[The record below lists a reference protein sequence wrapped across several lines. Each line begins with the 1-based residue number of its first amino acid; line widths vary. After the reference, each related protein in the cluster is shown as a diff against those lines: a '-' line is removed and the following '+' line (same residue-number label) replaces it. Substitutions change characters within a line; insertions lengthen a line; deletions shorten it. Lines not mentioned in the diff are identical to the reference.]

1 MMTLN
6 SYLSIVTL
14 NVNGLNDCIKRRRVS
29 DWIKKQD
36 PSICCLQE
44 THFRQKDTY
53 SLKIKGWRTIYHS
66 NGPKKK
72 AGVAILISDKLKFTT
87 KTVVRDEEGH
97 YIILKGSIQ
106 QEDLTILNIYAPNVG
121 AAKYINQLLTKV
133 KKYLD
138 NNTLILGDFNLA
150 LSILDRSSKH
160 NISKETRALND
171 TLDQMDFTDI
181 YRTLHP
187 NSTEYTFFS
196 SAHGTFSRIDHIL
209 GHKSGLNRYQ
219 KIGIVPCIF
228 SDHNALKLELNHN
241 KKFGRTSNTWRLRTI
256 LLKDK
261 RVNQEIKEEL
271 KRFMETNEN
280 EDTTVQNL
288 WDAAKAVLRGKYIAI
303 QASIQKLERTQ
314 IQKLTLHIKE
324 LEKKQQID
332 PTPKRRRELIKIR
345 AELNEIETRRTVE
358 QINRTRSW
366 FFERINKIDKPL
378 ASLIKKK
385 REKTQI
391 NKIMNEKGEITTNTK
406 EIQTILKTYY
416 EQLYANKLGNLE
428 EMDAFLESHKLP
440 KLEQEEI
447 ENLNRP
453 ITREEIEAVI
463 KNLPR
468 HKSPGPDGFPGEFYQ
483 TFKEEIIPILLKL
496 FGKIERDGVL
506 PNSFYEASITLIPK
520 PDKDPAKKENYR
532 PISLMNMDAKILNK
546 ILANR
551 IQQYVKKII
560 HHDQVGF
567 IPGTQGWFNTRKTI
581 NVIHHISKRKTK
593 NHMILSL
600 DAEKAFDKIQ
610 HPFLIKTLQSVGIEG
625 TFLDILKAIYE
636 KPTANIILNGEALGA
651 FPLRSGTRQG
661 CPLSPLLF
669 NIVLEVLAS
678 AIRQQKDIKGIQ
690 IGKEEVKLSL
700 FADDMILYI
709 ENPKPPPQ
717 DC

>member
-14 NVNGLNDCIKRRRVS
+14 NVNGLNDPIKRRRVS

-66 NGPKKK
+66 NGPQKK
-72 AGVAILISDKLKFTT
+72 AGVAILISDKLKFTP

-121 AAKYINQLLTKV
+121 AAKYINQLITKV

-256 LLKDK
+256 LLKDE

-358 QINRTRSW
+358 QINKTRSW
-366 FFERINKIDKPL
+366 SFERINKI
-378 ASLIKKK
+378 
-385 REKTQI
+385 
-391 NKIMNEKGEITTNTK
+391 
-406 EIQTILKTYY
+406 
-416 EQLYANKLGNLE
+416 
-428 EMDAFLESHKLP
+428 
-440 KLEQEEI
+440 
-447 ENLNRP
+447 
-453 ITREEIEAVI
+453 
-463 KNLPR
+463 
-468 HKSPGPDGFPGEFYQ
+468 
-483 TFKEEIIPILLKL
+483 
-496 FGKIERDGVL
+496 
-506 PNSFYEASITLIPK
+506 
-520 PDKDPAKKENYR
+520 
-532 PISLMNMDAKILNK
+532 
-546 ILANR
+546 
-551 IQQYVKKII
+551 
-560 HHDQVGF
+560 
-567 IPGTQGWFNTRKTI
+567 
-581 NVIHHISKRKTK
+581 
-593 NHMILSL
+593 NH
-600 DAEKAFDKIQ
+600 
-610 HPFLIKTLQSVGIEG
+610 
-625 TFLDILKAIYE
+625 
-636 KPTANIILNGEALGA
+636 
-651 FPLRSGTRQG
+651 
-661 CPLSPLLF
+661 
-669 NIVLEVLAS
+669 
-678 AIRQQKDIKGIQ
+678 
-690 IGKEEVKLSL
+690 
-700 FADDMILYI
+700 
-709 ENPKPPPQ
+709 
-717 DC
+717 